1 MLRLS
6 FLAIPISLLAVGC
19 GSDTTAPTTTTPQ
32 NKFVFTATLLPA
44 NETPAVVGAEVSGT
58 GNVTITMNTTRD
70 SAGNITA
77 ASVDFLA
84 TMTGF
89 PAGTTITAAHIHQG
103 AAGCACPVVVSTLIA
118 QGEVT
123 MPNGSGSL
131 VHTNPSVSP
140 VDIANQIIANPSG
153 FYFNIHSPAN
163 PGGVARGQ
171 LVRAQ

>member
-1 MLRLS
+1 MSRLPI
-6 FLAIPISLLAVGC
+6 LAIAVSLLAAGC
-19 GSDTTAPTTTTPQ
+19 SNDNPVQPTPPA
-32 NKFVFTATLLPA
+32 NKFVYTATLLPA
-44 NETPAVVGAEVSGT
+44 NETPAAVGPETSGS
-58 GNVTITMNTTRD
+58 GAVTITLNTTRD
-70 SAGNITA
+70 TSGNITA

-103 AAGCACPVVVSTLIA
+103 LLGCACPVVVSTLIG

-131 VHTNPSVSP
+131 VHTNPTVNP
-140 VDIANQIIANPSG
+140 VDIANQIIANPAG

-171 LVRAQ
+171 LALKP